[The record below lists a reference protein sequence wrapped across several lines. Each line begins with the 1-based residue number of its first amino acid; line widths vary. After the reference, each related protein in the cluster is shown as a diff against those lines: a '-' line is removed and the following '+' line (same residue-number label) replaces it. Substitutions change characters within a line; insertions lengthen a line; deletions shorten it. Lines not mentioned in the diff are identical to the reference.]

1 MRPLFLISLLAVIVF
16 FQINGEKIPVN
27 EGAIDDGVFYR
38 TVGQTFVESIE
49 EQGYNLVQL
58 TRILPFALLNLS
70 FSALHIVKD
79 NEGMRNG
86 MILWQLIYLAIS
98 VYWYFRIAKKIRA
111 KTPLMTLGFILLF
124 FNFTWLKEFW
134 YHPFSPDGAA
144 FALGMGQANY
154 FLRYE
159 KFKLGMVSIL
169 GAFVSPLLVIS
180 GILMLFLPGD
190 KLVPYVGERPKS
202 TFPLLFAV
210 GLPILLAI
218 AGWGLWGWGDRDLWA
233 QIAHVLSLVA
243 IAPLSIWIAQRN
255 TIDWEQSLALLKKR
269 ARPNRLNKGIMV
281 LMGILLVLVL
291 LSGRNEA
298 LGIRQ
303 MLQDIGRGSFRFPI
317 DFLLGLVLQW
327 GLVLLFTAMYLHRFT
342 EQLGRQ
348 GWAAVATI
356 WVGMAVLPFFTA
368 STLAAWVPLWTV
380 ILLKGMKRYHL
391 QVKDLILI
399 GAYALLLSLAWLQV
413 NSPALNEWLLQP
425 GRTTNLLIQKWA
437 IHLPEYRSFWAYLIA
452 TGIMAAIGSLLYL
465 RKGRYQRIIR
475 V

>member
-1 MRPLFLISLLAVIVF
+1 M
-16 FQINGEKIPVN
+16 
-27 EGAIDDGVFYR
+27 
-38 TVGQTFVESIE
+38 ESIE
-49 EQGYNLVQL
+49 VQGYNLVQL

-79 NEGMRNG
+79 NDGMRNG
-86 MILWQLIYLAIS
+86 MILWQLVYLAIS
-98 VYWYFRIAKKIRA
+98 VYWYFRICKKIRA

-180 GILMLFLPGD
+180 GMLMLFLPGD

-202 TFPLLFAV
+202 AFPLLFAV

-218 AGWGLWGWGDRDLWA
+218 AGWGLWGWGSRDIWA
-233 QIAHVLSLVA
+233 QVAHVISLLA
-243 IAPLSIWIAQRN
+243 LAPLSIWIAQRN
-255 TIDWEQSLALLKKR
+255 TIDWEQSLTMLKKR
-269 ARPNRLNKGIMV
+269 TKPNRLNKGIMV
-281 LMGILLVLVL
+281 LMGILLVLIL
-291 LSGRNEA
+291 LSGQNES
-298 LGIRQ
+298 LGIIQ
-303 MLQDIGRGSFRFPI
+303 MLQDIGRGSFRFPL

-327 GLVLLFTAMYLHRFT
+327 GLVLLFTGMYLHRFT

-356 WVGMAVLPFFTA
+356 WVGMAIIPFFTA
-368 STLAAWVPLWTV
+368 STLAAWIPLWV
-380 ILLKGMKRYHL
+380 IILLKGLKRYRWHT
-391 QVKDLILI
+391 KDLILI
-399 GAYALLLSLAWLQV
+399 GCYGLLLSLAWLQV
-413 NSPALNEWLLQP
+413 NSPELIEWLTQP
-425 GRTTNLLIQKWA
+425 ARTTNLQIQKWA
-437 IHLPEYRSFWAYLIA
+437 VHLPEYRSFWAYLIGTVLLLGV
-452 TGIMAAIGSLLYL
+452 TGLLYL
-465 RKGRYQRIIR
+465 RKGRYQRMMTT
-475 V
+475 